1 MYTLGRLLQMVGLA
15 IPPLAIISELTGAQP
30 NPGLMLRFLVV
41 AVGIFLV
48 GYILQRY
55 SGGKA
60 P

>member
-15 IPPLAIISELTGAQP
+15 IPPLAIVSELTGPQP

-60 P
+60 S